1 MKNKNGQLHLYIM
14 RGSRGSGIG
23 GRRSGP
29 PPLPP
34 WKIQVYFYNDRLL
47 SEANDTFRVIERD
60 R

>member
-1 MKNKNGQLHLYIM
+1 M

-23 GRRSGP
+23 GRRSG

-47 SEANDTFRVIERD
+47 SEANDAFRVIERD

>member
-29 PPLPP
+29 PLPP
-34 WKIQVYFYNDRLL
+34 WNIQVYFYNDRLL
-47 SEANDTFRVIERD
+47 SEANDAFRVIERD